1 MATSS
6 LPRAETARG
15 VLPGRMRRAAPIAL
29 LSALLVGGA
38 GCFVRTGV
46 GPEPVYVEQ
55 PPPNYAT
62 YPTTTYDGRPV
73 YYVDNRWYYR
83 DGSRWAYYRNE
94 PAPLSRHRR
103 TLPPTSAP
111 PAYGPGV
118 APAPVA
124 RPPGIAPPATR
135 VQ

>member
-1 MATSS
+1 MASP
-6 LPRAETARG
+6 LPLRPARP
-15 VLPGRMRRAAPIAL
+15 VVARLVVV
-29 LSALLVGGA
+29 SALLVGA
-38 GCFVRTGV
+38 CASGCYVRAGV

-55 PPPNYAT
+55 PPPNYAA

-94 PAPLSRHRR
+94 PPPLARHRR

-111 PAYGPGV
+111 PAYGPGS
-118 APAPVA
+118 APVA